1 MRIAVLDD
9 WQSIARTSADWS
21 TLEAQADIVFFTK
34 AFDGEDDAAASLAD
48 FDILM
53 VLRERTA
60 FPRSL
65 IERLP
70 NLKLFAMTGRRGASL
85 DLACLQER
93 GVTVCYTD
101 FPDRGE
107 PTAEL
112 ALGLM
117 IAAARAIP
125 AGDAAIRAGGFQAG
139 VPAGMKLAG
148 KTIGIIGLGR
158 LGSRLARYSQALE
171 MNVLAWS
178 QNLTDEQA
186 AAAGATYV
194 SKDQLL
200 KASDVVS
207 LHLVLS
213 ERTRNIIAKPD
224 LELMKPGAIL
234 INTSRGPL
242 IDEAALVEALHAR
255 RIVAALDVYD
265 LEPLPVDHPLR
276 TCPNTILTP
285 HLGYVTTET
294 YELFYRDGIKN
305 VLAFLAGAPIRMLPS
320 S

>member
-1 MRIAVLDD
+1 
-9 WQSIARTSADWS
+9 
-21 TLEAQADIVFFTK
+21 
-34 AFDGEDDAAASLAD
+34 
-48 FDILM
+48 
-53 VLRERTA
+53 
-60 FPRSL
+60 
-65 IERLP
+65 
-70 NLKLFAMTGRRGASL
+70 
-85 DLACLQER
+85 
-93 GVTVCYTD
+93 
-101 FPDRGE
+101 
-107 PTAEL
+107 
-112 ALGLM
+112 
-117 IAAARAIP
+117 
-125 AGDAAIRAGGFQAG
+125 
-139 VPAGMKLAG
+139 
-148 KTIGIIGLGR
+148 
-158 LGSRLARYSQALE
+158 LE